1 MSEPETSIFALSPED
16 AGVFHWNVDTNL
28 LCADEHFAEI
38 FGLDPSDVRDGLPI
52 ETYLAAVWE
61 GDRRSVAKTLHHAIS
76 TGGSCFQDYHV
87 ARPDGSI
94 VHIIGIG
101 RCFRNIEGE
110 ATRYVGVVFDDVE
123 LDDEQAENLLAGYYR
138 DTAQAVFKLD
148 DDNVSGVFTQALNR
162 LEHDDD
168 EKKKT
173 VVVHH

>member
-1 MSEPETSIFALSPED
+1 MSEPETSIFALSSDD
-16 AGVFHWNVDTNL
+16 AGVFYWNVDSNL

-38 FGLDPSDVRDGLPI
+38 FGLDPDDVRDGLPI

-61 GDRRSVAKTLHHAIS
+61 GDRRDVAKTLHRAIS

-87 ARPDGSI
+87 SRPDGSI
-94 VHIIGIG
+94 VHVVGIG

-123 LDDEQAENLLAGYYR
+123 LDAEQVERLLTR
-138 DTAQAVFKLD
+138 DHRTATPSAFELQGDASVVLAD
-148 DDNVSGVFTQALNR
+148 AISR

-168 EKKKT
+168 KKKHRA
-173 VVVHH
+173 VHH